1 MLVVPVAISLEALRA
16 SRLVCAVIF
25 RIESASTPI
34 WSTSAIEKIFRGG
47 GTIIAD
53 IYRNF

>member
-1 MLVVPVAISLEALRA
+1 MLVVPVALSLEALRA

-34 WSTSAIEKIFRGG
+34 WSTSGIEKFLGGG
-47 GTIIAD
+47 GTIVAD
-53 IYRNF
+53 IYRNL